1 MRCTSASARRSEPA
15 VVRWL
20 VAGALVLA
28 LAPAPAMAEVIDR
41 ILAVVDRQ
49 VIMLSDVRAAIDLG
63 LVTASGEPAV
73 LQALVN
79 RALVLAEVARYAP
92 PEPDAADIDER
103 LAGIE
108 ARLGTEAFAAALRR
122 SGLDRERLR
131 ALLRQDALVESYLT
145 QRFSVTAMPTDEQ
158 VETYY
163 RARPGEFVG
172 GAASTEGPSEAVL
185 AVARERLT
193 AERRARLVDE
203 WIADLRRRAQ
213 ITVRSV
219 RP

>member
-1 MRCTSASARRSEPA
+1 MRCTSASARRSEPSVA
-15 VVRWL
+15 RWL

-28 LAPAPAMAEVIDR
+28 LAPAPAIGEVIDR
-41 ILAVVDRQ
+41 VLAVVDRQ

-63 LVTASGEPAV
+63 LVMASGEPAV
-73 LQALVN
+73 LEALVK

-108 ARLGTEAFAAALRR
+108 ARLGIDAFGAALRR
-122 SGLDRERLR
+122 SGLDRQRLR

-158 VETYY
+158 VQAYY
-163 RARPGEFVG
+163 RERPGEFG
-172 GAASTEGPSEAVL
+172 GAASAEGPSEAVL

-203 WIADLRRRAQ
+203 WIDDLRRRAQ

>member
-1 MRCTSASARRSEPA
+1 MRCTSASARRSEPSVA
-15 VVRWL
+15 RWL

-28 LAPAPAMAEVIDR
+28 LAPAPAIGEVIDR
-41 ILAVVDRQ
+41 VLAVVDRQ

-63 LVTASGEPAV
+63 LVMASGEPAV
-73 LQALVN
+73 LEALVK

-108 ARLGTEAFAAALRR
+108 ARLGIDAFGAALRR
-122 SGLDRERLR
+122 SGLDRQRLR
-131 ALLRQDALVESYLT
+131 AMLRQDALVESYLT

-158 VETYY
+158 VQAYY
-163 RARPGEFVG
+163 RERPGEFG
-172 GAASTEGPSEAVL
+172 GAASAEGPSEAVL

-203 WIADLRRRAQ
+203 WIDDLRRRAQ